1 MAFNVQKISP
11 LDLQPR
17 KAVGV
22 KLPFLSRSVFT
33 QTYTTQDAL
42 KSNLINF
49 LLTNKGERFLNPN
62 FGADIRALLFEQITS
77 EIQDTVSAVIRTG
90 IQTWFSNVRIQTLN
104 VIESPDTNT
113 ITIYM
118 KYTVD
123 FTNIQDE
130 LVINF
135 QQ

>member
-1 MAFNVQKISP
+1 MAFNIQKINP

>member
-1 MAFNVQKISP
+1 MAFNVEKINP

-22 KLPFLSRSVFT
+22 ALPFSSKAVFT
-33 QTYTTQDAL
+33 STYTTQDAL

-49 LLTNKGERFLNPN
+49 LLTNKGERFLNPT
-62 FGADIRALLFEQITS
+62 FGANLRSLLFEQMVTDVKD
-77 EIQDTVSAVIRTG
+77 EIDSTIRAG
-90 IQTWFSNVRIQTLN
+90 VKTWFNNVTISTLT
-104 VIESPDTNT
+104 VTESPDTNT

-118 KYTVD
+118 KYSVD
-123 FTNIQDE
+123 FTNIEDE
-130 LVINF
+130 LLINF

>member
-1 MAFNVQKISP
+1 MAFNVQQINP

-22 KLPFLSRSVFT
+22 KLPFSSRSVFT
-33 QTYTTQDAL
+33 STYTTQDAL

-62 FGADIRALLFEQITS
+62 FGANIRALLFEQLTS
-77 EIQDTVSAVIRTG
+77 EIQDTVSAVIRSG
-90 IQTWFSNVRIQTLN
+90 IQTYFNNVNIQTLN
-104 VIESPDTNT
+104 VIESPDTNA
-113 ITIYM
+113 ITIFM
-118 KYTVD
+118 RYTVD

>member
-1 MAFNVQKISP
+1 MAFNVEKINP

-22 KLPFLSRSVFT
+22 ALPFSSKAVFT
-33 QTYTTQDAL
+33 STYTTQDAL

-49 LLTNKGERFLNPN
+49 LLTNKGERFLNPT
-62 FGADIRALLFEQITS
+62 FGANLRSLLFEQMVTDVKD
-77 EIQDTVSAVIRTG
+77 EIDSTIRAG
-90 IQTWFSNVRIQTLN
+90 IKTWFNNVTISTLT
-104 VIESPDTNT
+104 VTESPDTNT

-118 KYTVD
+118 KYSVD
-123 FTNIQDE
+123 FTNIEDE
-130 LVINF
+130 LLINF

>member
-1 MAFNVQKISP
+1 MAFNIQQINP

-22 KLPFLSRSVFT
+22 KLPFSSRSVFT
-33 QTYTTQDAL
+33 STYTTQDAL

-49 LLTNKGERFLNPN
+49 LLTNKGERYLNPN
-62 FGADIRALLFEQITS
+62 FGANIRALLFEQLTS
-77 EIQDTVSAVIRTG
+77 EIQDTVSAVIRSG
-90 IQTWFSNVRIQTLN
+90 IQTYFNNVNIQTLN
-104 VIESPDTNT
+104 VIKSPDNNA
-113 ITIYM
+113 ITIFM
-118 KYTVD
+118 RYTVD

>member
-1 MAFNVQKISP
+1 MAFNVEKINP

-22 KLPFLSRSVFT
+22 ALPFSSKAVFT
-33 QTYTTQDAL
+33 STYTTQDAL

-49 LLTNKGERFLNPN
+49 LLTNKGERFLNPT
-62 FGADIRALLFEQITS
+62 FGANLRSLLFEQMVTDVKD
-77 EIQDTVSAVIRTG
+77 EIDSTIRAG
-90 IQTWFSNVRIQTLN
+90 VKTWFNNVTISTLT
-104 VIESPDTNT
+104 VTESPDSNT

-118 KYTVD
+118 KYNVD
-123 FTNIQDE
+123 FTNIEDE
-130 LVINF
+130 LLINF